1 MRLALTV
8 TLVFVALTSL
18 LGVRKNLSLP
28 AYPARIAGMALG
40 AFMTLWCGYLAVWAW
55 QHL

>member
-18 LGVRKNLSLP
+18 LGAVKNVTLASRRSNL
-28 AYPARIAGMALG
+28 AGAAVGLV
-40 AFMTLWCGYLAVWAW
+40 MTLWCGYLAVWAW
-55 QHL
+55 QHF